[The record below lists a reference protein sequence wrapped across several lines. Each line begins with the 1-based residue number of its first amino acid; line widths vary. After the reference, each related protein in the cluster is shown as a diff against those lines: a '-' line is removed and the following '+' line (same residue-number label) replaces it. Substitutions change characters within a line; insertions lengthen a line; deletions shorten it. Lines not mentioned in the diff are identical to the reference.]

1 MDSDNHGALRFRSSR
16 RSLVRGCNRSPSTGR
31 RPAGS
36 PYVIFR
42 ARHLRWISRPFGYHL
57 VAITLFALLHPRPL
71 GYDQV
76 AITPYLHFVILSL
89 LALTKSQITV
99 LLVLD
104 YSESVAIDS
113 EPNGGLSLL
122 RHLAAQHHFSA
133 FLR

>member
-16 RSLVRGCNRSPSTGR
+16 RSLLRGYNRSPSTGR

-42 ARHLRWISRPFGYHL
+42 ARHLRWTSRPFGYPL
-57 VAITLFALLHPRPL
+57 VAITLFALRHPRPS

-76 AITPYLHFVILSL
+76 AITPCLHRVILSL
-89 LALTKSQITV
+89 LALTESQTTA

-104 YSESVAIDS
+104 YSQSVAIDS

-122 RHLAAQHHFSA
+122 RHLVAQHHFSA
-133 FLR
+133 CLR